1 MSRDAGISSLPA
13 ATFTRTLSH
22 AERCILRQVD
32 LITKLTKN
40 CLGCSLLFLMSVSYG
55 WLNWTGVWRKGCS
68 ALQARGGAAAG
79 GYDTEHSLLGDSG
92 ARDRVVRDVL
102 MERRHQPSTL
112 QQFHCMQLCKVSVNH
127 PRPSCSPGCAARCA
141 LCTLQLRGGSR
152 RRGQRCAGHWGKAF
166 TTYF

>member
-1 MSRDAGISSLPA
+1 MLSRDAGISSLPA

-22 AERCILRQVD
+22 AEHCIPWQVD
-32 LITKLTKN
+32 LIIKLTKN

-55 WLNWTGVWRKGCS
+55 WLNWTGVWHKGCS
-68 ALQARGGAAAG
+68 ALQARGDA
-79 GYDTEHSLLGDSG
+79 G
-92 ARDRVVRDVL
+92 ARVRMVRDVL

-127 PRPSCSPGCAARCA
+127 PQPSCSPGCAARCA

-152 RRGQRCAGHWGKAF
+152 RRGQQCAGHWGKAF

>member
-1 MSRDAGISSLPA
+1 MPASPPSPLPPSRGRCL
-13 ATFTRTLSH
+13 TLSAAFPGKSTSSQNLQKTALAAH
-22 AERCILRQVD
+22 YF
-32 LITKLTKN
+32 
-40 CLGCSLLFLMSVSYG
+40 FLMSVSYG
-55 WLNWTGVWRKGCS
+55 WLNWTGVWRKGYS
-68 ALQARGGAAAG
+68 ALQARGDAAAG
-79 GYDTEHSLLGDSG
+79 GYDTEPSLLGDAG
-92 ARDRVVRDVL
+92 ARDRMVRDVL

-152 RRGQRCAGHWGKAF
+152 RRGQQCAGHWGKAF